1 MDINSFESNDPI
13 LAVFSRIHN
22 CFLFIKHSLYQ
33 YLLLMAFPRPS
44 GNTGR
49 STNLFLPQ
57 LFKLCYSH
65 GRFCNIGLP
74 RFGRKTFMIYC
85 TRWHFLVVVE
95 MNRVITR
102 GRQNLH
108 QGFNGRPFQ
117 SACVLFRTSS
127 FQLLQTWLHARHST
141 GTMKTRHQSS
151 LHRIAYCMHLTP
163 VCGA

>member
-1 MDINSFESNDPI
+1 MIQYWQSSRAFTTAFCSSSI
-13 LAVFSRIHN
+13 LYTNICFRWLFHGPLETLEEVLTFSYRN
-22 CFLFIKHSLYQ
+22 Y
-33 YLLLMAFPRPS
+33 Y
-44 GNTGR
+44 
-49 STNLFLPQ
+49 
-57 LFKLCYSH
+57 KLCYSH

-141 GTMKTRHQSS
+141 
-151 LHRIAYCMHLTP
+151 
-163 VCGA
+163 